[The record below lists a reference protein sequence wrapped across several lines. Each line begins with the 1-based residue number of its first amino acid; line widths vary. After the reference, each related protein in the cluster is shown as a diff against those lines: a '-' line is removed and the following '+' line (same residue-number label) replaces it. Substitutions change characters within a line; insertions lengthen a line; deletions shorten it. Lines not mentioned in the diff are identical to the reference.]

1 MNLSMTSDQ
10 LALADLFGKI
20 FRTES
25 TPARIRAAEP
35 LGWDGRLWDI
45 VTSAGAPTMA
55 LAESLGGGAASKS
68 DLAVVAVEHG
78 RHLAAVP
85 LAEVL
90 AATHLL
96 AGLPAGHDLIPE
108 IARGA
113 LLPTV
118 CLRPVDGTVAPLV
131 PAGAVADLVIYFDRS
146 QLVALRR
153 EGARPHQPSPATF
166 GSVPVADLG
175 LREGWSQRRILAQGA
190 AAAAAFEEA
199 VLLWQLLTA
208 ASLVG
213 LQQRAL
219 KMGVDYVNTREA
231 FGVKLG
237 WFQSIQHRLADVS
250 TAGEGAEL
258 LMYKAAWAWDTA
270 HHERD
275 GLTMMAFLFTAEAA
289 YETCRASLQVH
300 GGYGFTLEY
309 DIQLYYRRAKAWPLL
324 LGPTRET
331 YRHLAQTRYKSAQ
344 ATGPGTAVT

>member
-1 MNLSMTSDQ
+1 MDLSLTPDQ

-20 FRTES
+20 FRTQS

-35 LGWDGRLWDI
+35 LGWDSRLWDTA
-45 VTSAGAPTMA
+45 VSAGAPTMGV
-55 LAESLGGGAASKS
+55 AESVGGGGASTS

-78 RHLAAVP
+78 RHLASVP

-96 AGLPAGHDLIPE
+96 AGQPAGHDLIPDV
-108 IARGA
+108 A
-113 LLPTV
+113 LGTVLPTV
-118 CLRPVDGTVAPLV
+118 CLRPVTGTLAPLV
-131 PAGAVADLVIYFDRS
+131 PAGAVADLVVCFDGS
-146 QLVALRR
+146 QLMALRR
-153 EGARPHQPSPATF
+153 AGARPHQTSPATF
-166 GSVPVADLG
+166 GSVPVADLD
-175 LREGWSQRRILAQGA
+175 LRQGWSERHVLAQGA
-190 AAAAAFEEA
+190 AGAAAFDEA

-213 LQQRAL
+213 LQQQAL
-219 KMGVDYVNTREA
+219 KIGVDYVKVREA

-270 HHERD
+270 HDERA
-275 GLTMMAFLFTAEAA
+275 GLTMMAFLFAAEAA
-289 YETCRASLQVH
+289 YETCRASLQLH

-331 YRHLAQTRYKSAQ
+331 YRHLARTRYAVARGS
-344 ATGPGTAVT
+344 GPDTAVA